1 MLFIFLF
8 VVEIYFTATVFLQ
21 SGLSI
26 DSKNAVFSLEV
37 FCSGTTCICVYTHAQ
52 FSV

>member
-8 VVEIYFTATVFLQ
+8 VVEIYFTTTVFLQ

-26 DSKNAVFSLEV
+26 DTKKLF
-37 FCSGTTCICVYTHAQ
+37 FFT
-52 FSV
+52 